1 MRQGSMEAISRRQL
15 LNLAAVSLLVV
26 TGCTSLRGGS
36 ELDATHDE
44 LGRILEDISDNY
56 GEQVRLASV
65 ARRIEIRAGELVA
78 EQREFLGSFDSLM
91 STRDVTEVQLG
102 QSIDAYSERRKWLRN
117 DLLHLQDELHGALQ
131 PDEWA
136 EVVKI
141 LNRGGRTV
149 IRTSIS
155 GA

>member
-1 MRQGSMEAISRRQL
+1 MEAISRRQL
-15 LNLAAVSLLVV
+15 LNLAAVSLLAV
-26 TGCTSLRGGS
+26 TGCTSFRGGS

-44 LGRILEDISDNY
+44 LGRILDDISDNY

-117 DLLHLQDELHGALQ
+117 DLLHLQEELHAALQ

-141 LNRGGRTV
+141 LNRSGRAV

>member
-1 MRQGSMEAISRRQL
+1 MEPISRRHL
-15 LNLAAVSLLVV
+15 LKLAAVSLLVL
-26 TGCTSLRGGS
+26 TGCTSFRRGS
-36 ELDATHDE
+36 ELAATHDE
-44 LGRILEDISDNY
+44 LARLLEDISENY
-56 GEQVRLASV
+56 GRRVRLASV

-91 STRDVTEVQLG
+91 STREVTEVQLA
-102 QSIDAYSERRKWLRN
+102 QSIDAYSERRKWLRD

-131 PDEWA
+131 PDEWT

-141 LNRGGRTV
+141 LNRGRRTV